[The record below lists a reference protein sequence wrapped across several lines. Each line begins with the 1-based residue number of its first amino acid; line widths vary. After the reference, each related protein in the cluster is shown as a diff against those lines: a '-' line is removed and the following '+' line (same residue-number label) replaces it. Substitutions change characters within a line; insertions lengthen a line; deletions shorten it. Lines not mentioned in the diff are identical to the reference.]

1 MALSEQ
7 EELELLRLKK
17 RRSEMQAEVP
27 PAPIEPPKPPKP
39 PKQPEFEAGKIAES
53 TAYGTVFGAVS
64 PQILKY
70 GGKALQIPPQTRPLG
85 LGMEVAGEAL
95 KGRRAAAAFTGGIE
109 GGTAESAVQLSKAL
123 GAPEWLQT
131 TAGLAVGV
139 GTPTVLGALGR
150 NLPITREMLRDAE
163 RGGFKEAGQRFAE
176 RIRGGLSTS
185 LREPQERVV
194 ARLTEE
200 ANRIRAGGQQQADRI
215 MAEAQARA
223 AQLAPGSEAQAQSIL
238 DDARNRAG
246 AALFAARQQA
256 DRAVQQARQA
266 QSRGRAA
273 AQQAEAT
280 VPQAR
285 QAIGQPAEVSDIGQS
300 LRDKIVQ
307 VQGNRIANR
316 TAQANADNA
325 AVRAEVD
332 AKQSQGQL
340 VESLPEYKALLDEIK
355 AKAGIGLK
363 EPLKAERDPGTVSAL
378 TNLYKSLNQRQVERL
393 RPVIDETTGKPKID
407 KETGRVV
414 TEAVVENLPTS
425 FDAIDT
431 IRRKLGE
438 AFRNPQAEGYGA
450 IGQNM
455 AKDYYKR
462 LSEILGKYSE
472 AKKNLIS
479 NYEELSRELD
489 IFKGVGRK
497 ATAIDRYDPTRFQT
511 DPASLPAEYFS
522 SRQSVRDLIDLTGG
536 DRGLVEQQARAYVA
550 RQLQTTQDANQV
562 RNFVDRNSDWLRE
575 FPQLQ
580 SQVNQFAETIA
591 GTARR
596 TGRLGE
602 LEKTLKTQIKTLPVE
617 AEKAGKKSA
626 AEIMKEAEAEAKRL
640 RGPGVAID
648 QQARA
653 QATQAQAQARREAAM
668 LTQGMREDPVVFFD
682 KLVESGYTPQFEAAA
697 RVIKSDPALMDD
709 FVKGV
714 QVSLSR
720 VDPVMLPDKY
730 TRLVEPALLRAG
742 LISEQQAKQISDQ
755 VRLVGMTGDPRALP
769 IRTAN
774 LIKSAIVS
782 NLGMGGTRLMEALGL
797 SFTQPFL
804 GGGNAANQGLQ

>member
-1 MALSEQ
+1 MALSEA
-7 EELELLRLKK
+7 EELELLTLK
-17 RRSEMQAEVP
+17 RNRALAQPTQQEVP
-27 PAPIEPPKPPKP
+27 PPMVDREMEPTKPT
-39 PKQPEFEAGKIAES
+39 QASTEFDVGKIPES
-53 TAYGTVFGAVS
+53 TAYGMAFGAVAPEILQKVVS
-64 PQILKY
+64 PT
-70 GGKALQIPPQTRPLG
+70 LQAFPYTRPLG
-85 LGMEVAGEAL
+85 VGTYVAGEAL
-95 KGRRAAAAFTGGIE
+95 KGRRLASAFTGGIE
-109 GGTAESAVQLSKAL
+109 AGAGESAVQLSKAL
-123 GAPEWLQT
+123 GAPEYLQT
-131 TAGLAVGV
+131 TAGLVAGV

-150 NLPITREMLRDAE
+150 NIPVTREMLREAE
-163 RGGFKEAGQRFAE
+163 RGGFAEAGQRFAE

-256 DRAVQQARQA
+256 DRAIQQARQA

-273 AQQAEAT
+273 AQEAEAA

-300 LRDKIVQ
+300 LRDRIVQ
-307 VQGNRIANR
+307 VQGDRIANR

-332 AKQSQGQL
+332 AKQARGEL
-340 VESLPEYKALLDEIK
+340 VENLPEYKALLDEIK

-378 TNLYKSLNQRQVERL
+378 TNLYNSLRTRQIEQ
-393 RPVIDETTGKPKID
+393 DG
-407 KETGRVV
+407 
-414 TEAVVENLPTS
+414 AVVNLPTS

-462 LSEILGKYSE
+462 LSEVLGKYSE

-550 RQLQTTQDANQV
+550 RQLQTAQDANQV

-580 SQVNQFAETIA
+580 SQVNQFAETLA

-626 AEIMKEAEAEAKRL
+626 ADIMKEAEAEAKRL
-640 RGPGVAID
+640 RGPGAAID

-742 LISEQQAKQISDQ
+742 LISEQQAKQIADQ
-755 VRLVGMTGDPRALP
+755 VRLVGMTADPRALP

-774 LIKSAIVS
+774 LIKSAIVA
-782 NLGMGGTRLMEALGL
+782 NLGMGGSRLMESLGL